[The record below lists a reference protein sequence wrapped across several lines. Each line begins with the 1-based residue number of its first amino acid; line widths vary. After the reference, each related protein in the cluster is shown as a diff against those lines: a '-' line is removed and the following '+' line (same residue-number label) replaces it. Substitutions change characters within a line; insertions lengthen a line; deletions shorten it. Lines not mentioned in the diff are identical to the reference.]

1 MSPTVSPSKAVN
13 ITQPSITWTPCKGEQ
28 VEVTD
33 KALSDYKWAFFAVS
47 DAYRKTMYNI
57 AECNIRNKTAKD
69 HEDRVGDL
77 YDNSNK

>member
-1 MSPTVSPSKAVN
+1 
-13 ITQPSITWTPCKGEQ
+13 
-28 VEVTD
+28 VTD